1 MTLSVRSDVHCLPVS
16 ASVENDIKNDWYGT
30 DVDCTEDMSKNMQN
44 SIIENKASVQSHV
57 QNFNEINQTKNDF
70 EFDSDDDS
78 EISFFISTESVEDY
92 GEAAL

>member
-16 ASVENDIKNDWYGT
+16 ASVDDIKKTIGT